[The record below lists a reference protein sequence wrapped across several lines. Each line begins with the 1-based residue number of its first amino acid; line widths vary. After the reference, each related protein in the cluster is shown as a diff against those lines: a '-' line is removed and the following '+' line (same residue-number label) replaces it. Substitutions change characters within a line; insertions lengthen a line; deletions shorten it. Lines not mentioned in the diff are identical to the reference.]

1 MGRPCLVKVGNR
13 YNKLLVLERIGSR
26 KQDKVK
32 KCYWKCKCDCG
43 KELEIHS
50 TSLTNGN
57 SKSCGCSRNRPSFR
71 YSGYK
76 DLSGVFWRTIV
87 KRAGERGIEFDAN
100 LTKEILYNILDKQ
113 NFKCALSGLPIT
125 LHRNYKEQRISQTA
139 SLDRIDSNKGY
150 SEDNIQWV
158 HKKINYMKNVL
169 DELEFIELCKLVAS
183 KNKDPSLFT

>member
-1 MGRPCLVKVGNR
+1 LV
-13 YNKLLVLERIGSR
+13 
-26 KQDKVK
+26 
-32 KCYWKCKCDCG
+32 
-43 KELEIHS
+43 
-50 TSLTNGN
+50 TSNT
-57 SKSCGCSRNRPSFR
+57 KSCGCNKNRPSWR

-87 KRAGERGIEFDAN
+87 KRAGERGIEFDTT

-150 SEDNIQWV
+150 TKDNIQWV
-158 HKKINYMKNVL
+158 HKSVNYMKHTL
-169 DELEFIELCKLVAS
+169 GEAEFINICKLIAA
-183 KNKDPSLFT
+183 KNTDITAYT